1 MTNVSLILF
10 AGFKSLPQSMA
21 QIRNQALLRRIAS
34 RIKTLREAKEVTQE
48 DFYNDTGIHL
58 GRIET
63 GKMNVT
69 VSTLDVICKYFGL
82 SLGEFFT
89 GLK

>member
-1 MTNVSLILF
+1 
-10 AGFKSLPQSMA
+10 MA
-21 QIRNQALLRRIAS
+21 QIRNQALLKRIAN
-34 RIKTLREAKEVTQE
+34 RIRTLREAKEVTQE